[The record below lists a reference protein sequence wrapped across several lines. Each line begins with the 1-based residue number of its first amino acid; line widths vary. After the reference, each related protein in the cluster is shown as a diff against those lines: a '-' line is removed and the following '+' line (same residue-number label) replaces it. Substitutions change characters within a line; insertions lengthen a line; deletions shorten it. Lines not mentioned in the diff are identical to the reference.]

1 MTIKLFDIEINM
13 GGDYK
18 MDYQNIIFQKN
29 DDFALLIL
37 NRPEVSNGFNIPLCQ
52 EILDAI
58 SEVKADSQI
67 RFLVIKAKG
76 KLFSVGGDLVEMQK
90 AVDEDNIESLVKIAE
105 LVQEISVAIKQLP
118 KPVILCADGAVAGA
132 AFNIALAVDFCIASE
147 RSKFVQ
153 AFVNVGLAPDAGGLY
168 LLTRAI
174 GLAKATHLVM
184 TAEAVTAQKALDYG
198 FVYRVAESENLDR
211 TLDQLLKRLRQGSSN
226 SYAAMKTLIWQSEFK
241 DWEAYAS
248 QELELQKELAFR
260 DDFKEG
266 VNAYSQRRRPNFQGK

>member
-1 MTIKLFDIEINM
+1 
-13 GGDYK
+13 